1 MKVLFFAYI
10 RDYTKTKE
18 VYVEHHIS
26 LRALLHK
33 LCEMYGPKFKNKV
46 FVGDELSDE
55 IIILINGRN
64 IVHLNNLDSLLCP
77 DDEISIFPVV
87 AGG

>member
-10 RDYTKTKE
+10 RDYTNTKE
-18 VYVEHHIS
+18 ITVEYCS
-26 LRALLHK
+26 TLKDLLLK
-33 LCEMYGPKFKNKV
+33 LCEIYGPKFERLIFK
-46 FVGDELSDE
+46 GDIISDE

-64 IVHLNNLDSLLCP
+64 IVHLSGIDTLLCP
-77 DDEISIFPVV
+77 ENEISIFPVV